1 MRLPIYYVRKIFRK
15 TNISY
20 PLICTRSCT
29 YQWVRNISFSENFG
43 YVWPHVNMDSSLW
56 DWALRG
62 IIRTT
67 KGWLWTTKSFKLN
80 LKSDSHLCFICK
92 KLFYLLQWKPFKND
106 EKCFFFHLSS
116 FRSQEEK
123 TAWLERYGWL
133 QNLWSHNLVNNFN
146 THTTLGNISRE
157 IFFFKTHTENKA
169 KKLVPDLL
177 FFKKSFKWGKSTWS
191 AA

>member
-1 MRLPIYYVRKIFRK
+1 MRLPIYYVCKIFRK

-29 YQWVRNISFSENFG
+29 YQWVRNISFSENFV

-62 IIRTT
+62 IMRTT

-80 LKSDSHLCFICK
+80 LKSDSHLCLICFNESPLK
-92 KLFYLLQWKPFKND
+92 MMKNVR
-106 EKCFFFHLSS
+106 SS
-116 FRSQEEK
+116 VCSQEEK

-146 THTTLGNISRE
+146 THITLGNISRE